1 MIGSPSLCVRLLRR
15 RHQGGV
21 HRGGAVRSAA
31 PLPAD
36 LRNLPE
42 APAGRLLHRRQQL
55 RLPGG
60 HEEDVAGRSPHRHL
74 ARQTSV
80 SCGSSAAGRHPA
92 RHPGGSAEA
101 VPSRPAGD
109 EEEEGAR

>member
-1 MIGSPSLCVRLLRR
+1 M
-15 RHQGGV
+15 
-21 HRGGAVRSAA
+21 HRGGALRSAA

-36 LRNLPE
+36 LRHLPE

-60 HEEDVAGRSPHRHL
+60 HEEDVASRSPPQRL
-74 ARQTSV
+74 TRQTSV
-80 SCGSSAAGRHPA
+80 SCGSSTAGRHPA
-92 RHPGGSAEA
+92 THPGGSAEA
-101 VPSRPAGD
+101 VPSRRAGD